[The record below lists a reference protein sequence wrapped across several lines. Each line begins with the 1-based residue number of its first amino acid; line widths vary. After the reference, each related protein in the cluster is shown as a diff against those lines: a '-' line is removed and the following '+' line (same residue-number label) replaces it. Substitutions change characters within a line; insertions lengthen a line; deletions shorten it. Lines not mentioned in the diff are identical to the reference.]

1 MTGCYL
7 GPVDRTEL
15 EAFVAVAEELHF
27 GRAAERLHR
36 GQPTLSDTIRRLE
49 TNLGGRLFERSSRRV
64 SLTAL
69 GEALLPDAR
78 TALAQLLRFQQR
90 GRSLVSGNQAPTS
103 LVVAHAEY
111 TGHQLLLRCLPQLH
125 ARFPDVTIVPESM
138 PTNAQITAVHHETIG
153 LGIGWATD
161 DVDGVRTTVLSTERF
176 VALVPI
182 GHQFAHYSQL
192 RASELSTTG
201 LLTWPHQINSGLCD
215 RLLAAFHIGGSDLHI
230 IRTADDVQSIAAHV
244 AAGTG
249 IGIAVESALDHEPH
263 GLRII
268 PLAGPSTTVNK
279 VILTS
284 IRPSA
289 TATALRDLLLRASR
303 DSAAQRDLI
312 DPPRADLELIS
323 SGAPSSSKSKSF
335 GMS

>member
-1 MTGCYL
+1 
-7 GPVDRTEL
+7 VDRVEL

-49 TNLGGRLFERSSRRV
+49 INLGGRLFDRSSRRV

-78 TALAQLLRFQQR
+78 AALAHLRRFQQH
-90 GRSLVSGNQAPTS
+90 GRSLVSGDQASTTI
-103 LVVAHAEY
+103 VVAHAEY
-111 TGHQLLLRCLPQLH
+111 TGYQLLLRCLPELR

-138 PTNAQITAVHHETIG
+138 DTTGQIAALQHETIG

-161 DVDGVRTTVLSTERF
+161 DVTGVRATVLSTERF
-176 VALVPI
+176 VALVPVA
-182 GHQFAHYSQL
+182 HPFAQYPELH
-192 RASELSTTG
+192 ASALSTTD

-215 RLLAAFHIGGSDLHI
+215 RLLAAFHISGANLHI
-230 IRTADDVQSIAAHV
+230 IKTAENVQSIAAHV

-249 IGIAVESALDHEPH
+249 IGITVESALDDEPH

-268 PLAGPSTTVNK
+268 PLAGPSTTVDK

-284 IRPSA
+284 VRPST
-289 TATALRDLLLRASR
+289 TATTLRDLLLRASR
-303 DSAAQRDLI
+303 TSAARPDSVARPHRLGQRGTSTRPTVQASGL
-312 DPPRADLELIS
+312 RS
-323 SGAPSSSKSKSF
+323 SA
-335 GMS
+335 

>member
-1 MTGCYL
+1 VPAVIL
-7 GPVDRTEL
+7 GWVDRLEL

-36 GQPTLSDTIRRLE
+36 GQPSLSDTIRRLE
-49 TNLGGRLFERSSRRV
+49 TNLGGRLFDRSSRRV

-78 TALAQLLRFQQR
+78 AALDHLRSFQQR
-90 GRSLVSGNQAPTS
+90 GRSLVSGDHAHTT

-111 TGHQLLLRCLPQLH
+111 TGYQLLLRCLPELH

-138 PTNAQITAVHHETIG
+138 PTTAQITALHHETIG
-153 LGIGWATD
+153 LGIGWATN
-161 DVDGVRTTVLSTERF
+161 DVTGVRASVLSTERF

-182 GHQFAHYSQL
+182 AHPFAQYSEL

-215 RLLAAFHIGGSDLHI
+215 RLLAAFQIGGANLHI
-230 IRTADDVQSIAAHV
+230 IRTADNVQSIAAHV

-268 PLAGPSTTVNK
+268 PLTGPSTTVNK

-289 TATALRDLLLRASR
+289 IATTLRELLLRASR
-303 DSAAQRDLI
+303 TSAAHRDSIEHPNEL
-312 DPPRADLELIS
+312 DLVSLS
-323 SGAPSSSKSKSF
+323 AQNSAT
-335 GMS
+335 